1 VFNQPNIEEIRGSPQ
16 KVLQAIDQ
24 FGQTKH
30 FLMNVGQAKGKIVTE
45 LIAQVK
51 PKMMLELGGYVGYS
65 AIMFGDALR
74 RAGGKTYLSL
84 ERNPEFGAIST
95 MLVDLAGLRD
105 VVRVIIGPA
114 DQSLK
119 RLHAAGDIQHIEL
132 MFLDHWKAAYPAD
145 LKLCEQLGMVSQG
158 TVVAADNVICPG
170 APEYLEYVRSSVD
183 KKRAN
188 IREARERDGL
198 PSYTP
203 NQDLNELGDG
213 KPSFALVGNPNLI
226 YETKLVDSFEPTGN
240 PVCVCPSALEEN
252 PA

>member
-1 VFNQPNIEEIRGSPQ
+1 
-16 KVLQAIDQ
+16 
-24 FGQTKH
+24 
-30 FLMNVGQAKGKIVTE
+30 
-45 LIAQVK
+45 
-51 PKMMLELGGYVGYS
+51 MMLELGGYVGYS

-84 ERNPEFGAIST
+84 ERNPEFGAVST

-119 RLHAAGDIQHIEL
+119 RLHGAGDIQHIEL
-132 MFLDHWKAAYPAD
+132 MFLDHWKAAYTAD

-158 TVVAADNVICPG
+158 TVVAADNVIYPG
-170 APEYLEYVRSSVD
+170 APDYLEYVRSSVE

-188 IREARERDGL
+188 IREARERAGFP
-198 PSYTP
+198 PSTP
-203 NQDLNELGDG
+203 SKDISELEDG
-213 KPSFALVGNPNLI
+213 KASFSLLGNPNLI

-240 PVCVCPSALEEN
+240 PVCLCPSASDEN